1 MSSSPSHSAT
11 KIPTNNSAA
20 GSQSQSINDDDKE
33 MNKYLMEPQERP
45 LIIRTS
51 RAFRHFKNPPQPHM
65 CIKDHTIDGHELF
78 INVMSWTRIVMPQ
91 NSDDP
96 IPLYGGMKVCLF
108 GYKLTFISLTKM
120 NKNFCVQVLPGS
132 PRSPPL
138 VYAVMANPDF
148 LKHVG
153 RNCPDLEVWSFLFT

>member
-11 KIPTNNSAA
+11 NIPTNNSAA
-20 GSQSQSINDDDKE
+20 GLQSTGNNDDDKE
-33 MNKYLMEPQERP
+33 MTKYLMEAQERP

-96 IPLYGGMKVCLF
+96 IPLYGGMKVCL
-108 GYKLTFISLTKM
+108 KD
-120 NKNFCVQVLPGS
+120 
-132 PRSPPL
+132 R
-138 VYAVMANPDF
+138 
-148 LKHVG
+148 
-153 RNCPDLEVWSFLFT
+153 

>member
-11 KIPTNNSAA
+11 TNIPTTNNSAA
-20 GSQSQSINDDDKE
+20 GPQSYGNNDDDKE
-33 MNKYLMEPQERP
+33 MNKYLMEPQDRP

-65 CIKDHTIDGHELF
+65 CIRDHTIDGHELF

-96 IPLYGGMKVCLF
+96 IPLYGGMKVCFILILF
-108 GYKLTFISLTKM
+108 FVEQKKILTLRRKIIILCR
-120 NKNFCVQVLPGS
+120 FCQ
-132 PRSPPL
+132 
-138 VYAVMANPDF
+138 AVHA
-148 LKHVG
+148 L
-153 RNCPDLEVWSFLFT
+153 RL